1 MSEHGDERV
10 LYVCR
15 AAADEGEEER
25 EGEVQLLQGGGDT
38 GGGRQGSRRVATG
51 DGGDGGARD
60 GARRREDVDGGHRA
74 QPRAEQQPAGVDPAR
89 GVRPHLV
96 ALHHL
101 HLRPRGGR
109 GVRRP
114 LALESLYTCKHG
126 GCERCNLRRTYM
138 AVLYLNCSYSER
150 CFSIR

>member
-1 MSEHGDERV
+1 MR
-10 LYVCR
+10 L
-15 AAADEGEEER
+15 
-25 EGEVQLLQGGGDT
+25 LLQGRQGGDA
-38 GGGRQGSRRVATG
+38 RRRRERRDVDARG
-51 DGGDGGARD
+51 GGDGVVVVGAGGD
-60 GARRREDVDGGHRA
+60 GAGGRADVDGGDRA
-74 QPRAEQQPAGVDPAR
+74 EPGAEQQPAGVDPAR